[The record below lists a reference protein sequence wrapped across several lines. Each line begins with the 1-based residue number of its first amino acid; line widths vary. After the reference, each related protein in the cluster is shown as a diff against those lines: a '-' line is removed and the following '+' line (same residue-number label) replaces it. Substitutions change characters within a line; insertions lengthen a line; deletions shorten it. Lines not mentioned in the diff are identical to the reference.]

1 MQDNKNHRMKK
12 LIKYIGIGLLTIVV
26 AFSAYALI
34 SGKTYLF
41 TAVYHNFANIDDY
54 KIFENNVVKTDS
66 IQPFDISKNY
76 GHVTLPAGLNS
87 SLESSG
93 SIAIAVIKN
102 DSLVFEKYWDGYND
116 SSYSGSFSVAK
127 TITAMLIGVA
137 LKEGKIKS
145 LHDKVGDY
153 LPEFKEGDKAAVKII
168 DLLTMSSGSNWDEAY
183 ANPFSVTT
191 EAYYGDDVYKTATGV
206 KITRKPGTYFE
217 YKSGDTQLL
226 GLILQKAT
234 GKSLSEYASEKL
246 WKPLGASHP
255 AYWSTDKK
263 NGNEKAYCCFNSN
276 ARDFAKI
283 GVLLLH
289 QGNWKGKQIID
300 SSFCEQ
306 AVRPCM
312 ISNEGGVP
320 CNYYGYQL
328 WILPDRPRIYFARGI
343 LGQYIVVDPEKNM
356 VIVRLGK
363 TVGPRSQNGF
373 PKLVYSLLDWGE
385 KL

>member
-1 MQDNKNHRMKK
+1 
-12 LIKYIGIGLLTIVV
+12 
-26 AFSAYALI
+26 
-34 SGKTYLF
+34 
-41 TAVYHNFANIDDY
+41 VYHNFANVDDY
-54 KIFENNVVKTDS
+54 KIFENNVVQTDS

-76 GHVTLPAGLNS
+76 GTVVLTGELNTA
-87 SLESSG
+87 LENSA
-93 SIAIAVIKN
+93 SIAVAVIKN
-102 DSLVFEKYWDGYND
+102 DSLVFEKYWDGYSD

-127 TITAMLIGVA
+127 TITALLMGTA

-145 LHDKVGDY
+145 LQDRVGDY
-153 LPEFKEGDKAAVKII
+153 LPEFKEGDKAGVKLI
-168 DLLTMSSGSNWDEAY
+168 DLLTMSSGSNWDESY

-206 KITRKPGTYFE
+206 KITHKPGTLFE

-226 GLILQKAT
+226 GLVLEKAT
-234 GKSLSEYASEKL
+234 GKSLSAYASEKL
-246 WKPLGASHP
+246 WKPMGAVHP
-255 AYWSTDKK
+255 AFWSTDKK

-283 GVLLLH
+283 GSLLLH

-300 SSFCEQ
+300 SSYCEQ

-312 ISNEGGVP
+312 ISNAGKVP

-328 WILPDRPRIYFARGI
+328 WILPDKPQIYFARGI
-343 LGQYIVVDPEKNM
+343 LGQYIIVVPEKNM
-356 VIVRLGK
+356 IIVRLGK
-363 TVGPRSQNGF
+363 TQGLRSSNGF
-373 PKLVYSLLDWGE
+373 PQLVYDLVSWGE